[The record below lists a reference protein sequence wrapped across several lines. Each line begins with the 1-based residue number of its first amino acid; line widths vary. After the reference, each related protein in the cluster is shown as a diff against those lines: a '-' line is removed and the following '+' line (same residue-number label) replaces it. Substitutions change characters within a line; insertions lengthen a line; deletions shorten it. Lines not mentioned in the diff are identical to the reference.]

1 MRSQTYCGKKIQPRW
16 NSRYFRALFSDSRSP
31 VPPGK
36 DKAAI
41 DKKSSKIPPVS
52 KPKNA
57 KFNTNFHIGIFAREN
72 TVYVIYVDNF
82 FWIVDNSP
90 VLPKVIHI
98 YPQKRMFVLIVRLSK
113 KLDYI

>member
-1 MRSQTYCGKKIQPRW
+1 MRSQLKHIQTYRGKKIQHRL
-16 NSRYFRALFSDSRSP
+16 NSRYIRALFSDSTSP
-31 VPPGK
+31 ILPGK

-82 FWIVDNSP
+82 F
-90 VLPKVIHI
+90 
-98 YPQKRMFVLIVRLSK
+98 
-113 KLDYI
+113 

>member
-1 MRSQTYCGKKIQPRW
+1 MPEYIKTYSNLLRQKNTAQT
-16 NSRYFRALFSDSRSP
+16 SRYFRALFSDSQSP

-82 FWIVDNSP
+82 F
-90 VLPKVIHI
+90 
-98 YPQKRMFVLIVRLSK
+98 
-113 KLDYI
+113 

>member
-1 MRSQTYCGKKIQPRW
+1 MRSQLKRIQTYRGKKIQHRL
-16 NSRYFRALFSDSRSP
+16 NSRYFRALFSDSPSL

-41 DKKSSKIPPVS
+41 DKKSSKILLVS
-52 KPKNA
+52 NPKNA

-82 FWIVDNSP
+82 F
-90 VLPKVIHI
+90 
-98 YPQKRMFVLIVRLSK
+98 
-113 KLDYI
+113 